1 MILVGTEFKET
12 VDGYFNSWLPAYDI
26 VKDAIETR
34 KENDPEGRLI
44 MFETS
49 GCPWKEH
56 LFNIEEKLGIKGE
69 ILYVIYKNKETDWRI
84 QVKNLIFLRRVVL
97 YILYLVCTCKS
108 NKFHQSK
115 KFARIMERNSR

>member
-1 MILVGTEFKET
+1 
-12 VDGYFNSWLPAYDI
+12 
-26 VKDAIETR
+26 
-34 KENDPEGRLI
+34 

-84 QVKNLIFLRRVVL
+84 QVRNQVSSDRVFRATFN
-97 YILYLVCTCKS
+97 LYLVCTCKP
-108 NKFHQSK
+108 NEFHK
-115 KFARIMERNSR
+115 

>member
-1 MILVGTEFKET
+1 
-12 VDGYFNSWLPAYDI
+12 
-26 VKDAIETR
+26 
-34 KENDPEGRLI
+34 

-84 QVKNLIFLRRVVL
+84 QVKNQVSSDRVFRATFN
-97 YILYLVCTCKS
+97 LYLVCTCKP
-108 NKFHQSK
+108 NKFHKSK
-115 KFARIMERNSR
+115 EFARILERNP

>member
-1 MILVGTEFKET
+1 
-12 VDGYFNSWLPAYDI
+12 
-26 VKDAIETR
+26 
-34 KENDPEGRLI
+34 

-84 QVKNLIFLRRVVL
+84 QVKIRSPRTGSSGPDRLQFIFSVYLLAQQVSQIERVCQNPGEESVMKICPKPQL
-97 YILYLVCTCKS
+97 LLMLHFVMCLASLVVPKL
-108 NKFHQSK
+108 KLVF
-115 KFARIMERNSR
+115 FRWLNSH